1 MNIPLLI
8 AALVFLIPMYIT
20 PGPNN
25 ILCAVHGS
33 QHGFRATIPLISG
46 FVIGWFVMGLFVAL
60 TIDFLEQ
67 NTGLLT
73 YLTMIG
79 ASYMIY
85 LSYKIATSK
94 PLDDGPSESQRLT
107 PLTGAMLQFVN
118 GKAWIHDIVLL
129 GSFGTIFGTGLLAKM
144 ALIIFSIILC
154 LPFVALWAGFGGSVA
169 SCIKYSLS
177 ALIGLFKAQ
186 GSAAIFTSQRPMPSE

>member
-144 ALIIFSIILC
+144 TLIIFSIILC
-154 LPFVALWAGFGGSVA
+154 LPFVALWAGFGTF
-169 SCIKYSLS
+169 LRN
-177 ALIGLFKAQ
+177 F
-186 GSAAIFTSQRPMPSE
+186 FTSPESSLMLNRVMGFSLFIVAVWLLV

>member
-1 MNIPLLI
+1 VNIPLLI

-25 ILCAVHGS
+25 ILCAAHGS

-46 FVIGWFVMGLFVAL
+46 FMIGWFVMGLFVAL
-60 TIDFLEQ
+60 AIDFLEQ
-67 NTGLLT
+67 NSGLLT

-79 ASYMIY
+79 AFYMIF
-85 LSYKIATSK
+85 LSYKIATSI

-144 ALIIFSIILC
+144 TLIIFSIILC
-154 LPFVALWAGFGGSVA
+154 LPFVALWAGFGTF
-169 SCIKYSLS
+169 LRN
-177 ALIGLFKAQ
+177 F
-186 GSAAIFTSQRPMPSE
+186 FTSPESSLILNRVMGFSLFIVAVWLLV

>member
-25 ILCAVHGS
+25 ILCAAHGS

-60 TIDFLEQ
+60 AIDFIEQ

-94 PLDDGPSESQRLT
+94 PLDDGLSESQRLT

-144 ALIIFSIILC
+144 TLIIFSIILC
-154 LPFVALWAGFGGSVA
+154 LPFVALWAGFGTF
-169 SCIKYSLS
+169 LRN
-177 ALIGLFKAQ
+177 F
-186 GSAAIFTSQRPMPSE
+186 FTSPESSLMLNRVMGFSLFIVAVWLLA

>member
-94 PLDDGPSESQRLT
+94 PLDDGPRESQRLT

-129 GSFGTIFGTGLLAKM
+129 GSFGTVFGTGILAKM
-144 ALIIFSIILC
+144 TLIILSIILC
-154 LPFVALWAGFGGSVA
+154 LPFVALWAGFGTF
-169 SCIKYSLS
+169 LRN
-177 ALIGLFKAQ
+177 F
-186 GSAAIFTSQRPMPSE
+186 FTSPESSLMLNRVMGFSLFIVAVWLLV

>member
-94 PLDDGPSESQRLT
+94 PLDDGPNESQRLT

-129 GSFGTIFGTGLLAKM
+129 GSFGTVFGTDILAKM
-144 ALIIFSIILC
+144 TLIIFSIILC
-154 LPFVALWAGFGGSVA
+154 LPFVALWAGFGTF
-169 SCIKYSLS
+169 LRN
-177 ALIGLFKAQ
+177 F
-186 GSAAIFTSQRPMPSE
+186 FTSPESSLMLNRVMGFSLFTVAVWLLV

>member
-94 PLDDGPSESQRLT
+94 PLDDGPNESQRLT

-129 GSFGTIFGTGLLAKM
+129 GSFGTIFGTGILAKM
-144 ALIIFSIILC
+144 TLIIFSIILC
-154 LPFVALWAGFGGSVA
+154 LPFVALWAGFGTF
-169 SCIKYSLS
+169 LRN
-177 ALIGLFKAQ
+177 F
-186 GSAAIFTSQRPMPSE
+186 FTSPESSLMLNRVMGFSLLIVAVWLLV

>member
-94 PLDDGPSESQRLT
+94 PLDDGPNESQRLT

-129 GSFGTIFGTGLLAKM
+129 GSSGTIFGTGILAKM
-144 ALIIFSIILC
+144 TLIIFSIILC
-154 LPFVALWAGFGGSVA
+154 LPFVALWAGFGTF
-169 SCIKYSLS
+169 LRN
-177 ALIGLFKAQ
+177 F
-186 GSAAIFTSQRPMPSE
+186 FTSPESSLMLNRVMGFSLFIVAVWLLV

>member
-1 MNIPLLI
+1 VNIPLLI

-33 QHGFRATIPLISG
+33 QYGFRATIPLISG

-129 GSFGTIFGTGLLAKM
+129 GSFGTVFGTGILAKM
-144 ALIIFSIILC
+144 TLIIFSIILC
-154 LPFVALWAGFGGSVA
+154 LPFVALWAGFGTF
-169 SCIKYSLS
+169 LRN
-177 ALIGLFKAQ
+177 F
-186 GSAAIFTSQRPMPSE
+186 FTSPESSLMLNRVMGFSLFIVAVWLLV

>member
-25 ILCAVHGS
+25 ILCAAHGS

-60 TIDFLEQ
+60 AIDFLEQ

-94 PLDDGPSESQRLT
+94 PLDDGLRGSQRLT

-129 GSFGTIFGTGLLAKM
+129 GSFGTIFGTDLLAKM

-154 LPFVALWAGFGGSVA
+154 LPFVALWAGFGTF
-169 SCIKYSLS
+169 LRN
-177 ALIGLFKAQ
+177 F
-186 GSAAIFTSQRPMPSE
+186 FTSPESSLMLNRVMGFSLFIVAVWLLV

>member
-25 ILCAVHGS
+25 ILCAAHGS

-94 PLDDGPSESQRLT
+94 PLDDGLSESQRLT

-144 ALIIFSIILC
+144 TLIIFSIILC
-154 LPFVALWAGFGGSVA
+154 LPFVALWAGFGTF
-169 SCIKYSLS
+169 LRN
-177 ALIGLFKAQ
+177 F
-186 GSAAIFTSQRPMPSE
+186 FTSPESSLMLNRVMGFTLFIVAVWLLV

>member
-46 FVIGWFVMGLFVAL
+46 FVVGWFIMGVFAAL

-73 YLTMIG
+73 YLTMLG

-94 PLDDGPSESQRLT
+94 PLDDGPNESQKLT

-129 GSFGTIFGTGLLAKM
+129 GSFGTIFGVGFLAKM
-144 ALIIFSIILC
+144 ALVVLSIILC
-154 LPFVALWAGFGGSVA
+154 LPFVALWTAFGTF
-169 SCIKYSLS
+169 LRN
-177 ALIGLFKAQ
+177 F
-186 GSAAIFTSQRPMPSE
+186 FTSPESSLQLNRVMGFSLFIVAIWLLV

>member
-1 MNIPLLI
+1 MNIPLFI

-25 ILCAVHGS
+25 ILCAAHGS
-33 QHGFRATIPLISG
+33 QHGFRATMPLISG

-60 TIDFLEQ
+60 VIDLLEQ

-107 PLTGAMLQFVN
+107 PLTGAILQFVN

-129 GSFGTIFGTGLLAKM
+129 GSFGTIFGTGILAKM
-144 ALIIFSIILC
+144 TLIIFSIILC
-154 LPFVALWAGFGGSVA
+154 LPFVALWAGFGTF
-169 SCIKYSLS
+169 LRN
-177 ALIGLFKAQ
+177 F
-186 GSAAIFTSQRPMPSE
+186 FTSPESSLMLNRVMGFSLFIVAVWLLV

>member
-94 PLDDGPSESQRLT
+94 PLDDGLNESQRLT

-129 GSFGTIFGTGLLAKM
+129 GSFGTVFGTGILAKM
-144 ALIIFSIILC
+144 TLIIFSIILC
-154 LPFVALWAGFGGSVA
+154 LPFVALWAGFGTF
-169 SCIKYSLS
+169 LRN
-177 ALIGLFKAQ
+177 F
-186 GSAAIFTSQRPMPSE
+186 FTSPESSLMLNRVMGFSLFIVAVWLLV

>member
-85 LSYKIATSK
+85 LSYKIATSN

-129 GSFGTIFGTGLLAKM
+129 GSFGTVFGTGILAKM
-144 ALIIFSIILC
+144 TLIIFSIILC
-154 LPFVALWAGFGGSVA
+154 LPFVALWAGFGTF
-169 SCIKYSLS
+169 LRN
-177 ALIGLFKAQ
+177 F
-186 GSAAIFTSQRPMPSE
+186 FTSPESSLMLNRVMGFSLFIVAVWLLV

>member
-94 PLDDGPSESQRLT
+94 PLDDGPNESQRLT

-129 GSFGTIFGTGLLAKM
+129 GTFGTIFGSGILAKM
-144 ALIIFSIILC
+144 TLIIFSIILC
-154 LPFVALWAGFGGSVA
+154 LPFVALWAGFGTF
-169 SCIKYSLS
+169 LRN
-177 ALIGLFKAQ
+177 F
-186 GSAAIFTSQRPMPSE
+186 FTSPESSLMLNRVMGFSLFIVAVWLLV

>member
-1 MNIPLLI
+1 MNIPLLV

-129 GSFGTIFGTGLLAKM
+129 GSFGTVFGTGILAKM
-144 ALIIFSIILC
+144 TLIIFSIILC
-154 LPFVALWAGFGGSVA
+154 LPFVALWAGFGTF
-169 SCIKYSLS
+169 LRN
-177 ALIGLFKAQ
+177 F
-186 GSAAIFTSQRPMPSE
+186 FTSPESSLMLNRVMGFSLFIVAVWLLV

>member
-25 ILCAVHGS
+25 ILCAAHGS

-46 FVIGWFVMGLFVAL
+46 FVVGWFLMGLFVAL
-60 TIDFLEQ
+60 AIDFIEQ

-129 GSFGTIFGTGLLAKM
+129 GSFGTIFGTGFLAKM
-144 ALIIFSIILC
+144 ILIIFSILLC
-154 LPFVALWAGFGGSVA
+154 LPFVALWAGFGTF
-169 SCIKYSLS
+169 LRN
-177 ALIGLFKAQ
+177 F
-186 GSAAIFTSQRPMPSE
+186 FTSPESSLMLNRLMGFSLFIVALWLLL

>member
-94 PLDDGPSESQRLT
+94 PLDDGPNESQRLT

-129 GSFGTIFGTGLLAKM
+129 GSFGTIFGTGILAKM
-144 ALIIFSIILC
+144 TLIIFSIIIC
-154 LPFVALWAGFGGSVA
+154 LPFVALWAGFGTF
-169 SCIKYSLS
+169 LRN
-177 ALIGLFKAQ
+177 F
-186 GSAAIFTSQRPMPSE
+186 FTSPESSLMLNRVMGFSLFIVAVWLLV

>member
-25 ILCAVHGS
+25 ILCAAHGS

-94 PLDDGPSESQRLT
+94 TLNDGPSESQRLT
-107 PLTGAMLQFVN
+107 PLSGAMLQFVN

-129 GSFGTIFGTGLLAKM
+129 GSFGTVFGTGILAKM
-144 ALIIFSIILC
+144 TLIIFSIILC
-154 LPFVALWAGFGGSVA
+154 LPFVALWAGFGTF
-169 SCIKYSLS
+169 LRN
-177 ALIGLFKAQ
+177 F
-186 GSAAIFTSQRPMPSE
+186 FTSPESSLILNRVMGFSLFIVAVWLLV

>member
-25 ILCAVHGS
+25 ILCAAHGS

-46 FVIGWFVMGLFVAL
+46 FVVGWFLMGLFVAL
-60 TIDFLEQ
+60 AIDLIEQ

-129 GSFGTIFGTGLLAKM
+129 GSFGTVFGTGILAKM
-144 ALIIFSIILC
+144 TLIIFSIILC
-154 LPFVALWAGFGGSVA
+154 LPFVALWAGFGTF
-169 SCIKYSLS
+169 LRN
-177 ALIGLFKAQ
+177 F
-186 GSAAIFTSQRPMPSE
+186 FTSPESSLMLNRVMGFSLFIVAVWLLV

>member
-94 PLDDGPSESQRLT
+94 PLDDGPNESQRLT
-107 PLTGAMLQFVN
+107 PLTGAMLQFIN

-129 GSFGTIFGTGLLAKM
+129 GSFGTIFGTGILAKM
-144 ALIIFSIILC
+144 TLIIFSIILC
-154 LPFVALWAGFGGSVA
+154 LPFVALWAGFGTF
-169 SCIKYSLS
+169 LRN
-177 ALIGLFKAQ
+177 F
-186 GSAAIFTSQRPMPSE
+186 FTSPESSLMLNRVMGFSLFIVAVWLLV

>member
-129 GSFGTIFGTGLLAKM
+129 GSFGTVFGTGILAKM
-144 ALIIFSIILC
+144 TLIIFSIILC
-154 LPFVALWAGFGGSVA
+154 LPFVGLWAGFGTF
-169 SCIKYSLS
+169 LRN
-177 ALIGLFKAQ
+177 F
-186 GSAAIFTSQRPMPSE
+186 FTSPESSLMLNRVMGFLLFIVAVWLLV

>member
-129 GSFGTIFGTGLLAKM
+129 GSFGTVFGTGILAKM
-144 ALIIFSIILC
+144 TLIIFSIILC
-154 LPFVALWAGFGGSVA
+154 LPFVALWAGFGTF
-169 SCIKYSLS
+169 LRN
-177 ALIGLFKAQ
+177 F
-186 GSAAIFTSQRPMPSE
+186 FTSPESSLMLNRVMGSSLFIVAVWLLV

>member
-94 PLDDGPSESQRLT
+94 PLDNGPSESQRLT

-144 ALIIFSIILC
+144 TLIIFSIILC
-154 LPFVALWAGFGGSVA
+154 LPFVALWAGFGTF
-169 SCIKYSLS
+169 LRN
-177 ALIGLFKAQ
+177 F
-186 GSAAIFTSQRPMPSE
+186 FTSPESSLMLNRVMGFSLFIVAVWLLV

>member
-25 ILCAVHGS
+25 ILCAAHGS

-46 FVIGWFVMGLFVAL
+46 FVIGWFVMGLLVAL

-94 PLDDGPSESQRLT
+94 PLDDGPNESQRLT

-129 GSFGTIFGTGLLAKM
+129 GSFGTIFGTGILAKM
-144 ALIIFSIILC
+144 TLIIFSIILC
-154 LPFVALWAGFGGSVA
+154 LPFVALWAGFGTF
-169 SCIKYSLS
+169 LRN
-177 ALIGLFKAQ
+177 F
-186 GSAAIFTSQRPMPSE
+186 FTSPESSLMLNRVMGFSLFIVAVWLLA

>member
-94 PLDDGPSESQRLT
+94 PLDDGPNESQRLT

-129 GSFGTIFGTGLLAKM
+129 GSFGTVFGTGILAKM
-144 ALIIFSIILC
+144 TLIIFSIILC
-154 LPFVALWAGFGGSVA
+154 LPFVALWAGFGTFLRNFFTAPESSLMLNRVMGFSLFIVA
-169 SCIKYSLS
+169 VWL
-177 ALIGLFKAQ
+177 LV
-186 GSAAIFTSQRPMPSE
+186 

>member
-25 ILCAVHGS
+25 ILCAAHGS
-33 QHGFRATIPLISG
+33 QHGFRATIQLISG
-46 FVIGWFVMGLFVAL
+46 FVVGWFLMGLFVAL
-60 TIDFLEQ
+60 AIDFIEQ

-129 GSFGTIFGTGLLAKM
+129 GSFGTVFGTGILAKM
-144 ALIIFSIILC
+144 TLIIFSIILC
-154 LPFVALWAGFGGSVA
+154 LPFVALWAGFGTF
-169 SCIKYSLS
+169 LRN
-177 ALIGLFKAQ
+177 F
-186 GSAAIFTSQRPMPSE
+186 FTSPESSLMLNRLMGFSLFIVALWLLL

>member
-1 MNIPLLI
+1 MNISLLI

-73 YLTMIG
+73 YLTIIG

-94 PLDDGPSESQRLT
+94 PLEEGLNESQRLT

-129 GSFGTIFGTGLLAKM
+129 GSFGTIFGTGILAKM
-144 ALIIFSIILC
+144 TLIILSIILC
-154 LPFVALWAGFGGSVA
+154 LPFVALWASFGTFLRNFFTAPESSLMLNRVMGFSLFIVA
-169 SCIKYSLS
+169 VWL
-177 ALIGLFKAQ
+177 LV
-186 GSAAIFTSQRPMPSE
+186 

>member
-94 PLDDGPSESQRLT
+94 PIDDGPNESQRLT

-129 GSFGTIFGTGLLAKM
+129 GSFGTVFGTGILAKM
-144 ALIIFSIILC
+144 TLIIFSIILC
-154 LPFVALWAGFGGSVA
+154 LPFVALWAGFGTF
-169 SCIKYSLS
+169 LRN
-177 ALIGLFKAQ
+177 F
-186 GSAAIFTSQRPMPSE
+186 FTSPESSLMLNRVMGFSLFIVAVWLLV

>member
-94 PLDDGPSESQRLT
+94 PLDDGPNESQRLT
-107 PLTGAMLQFVN
+107 PLTGAMLQFIN

-129 GSFGTIFGTGLLAKM
+129 GSFGTVFGTGILAKM
-144 ALIIFSIILC
+144 TLIIFSIILC
-154 LPFVALWAGFGGSVA
+154 LPFVALWAGFGTF
-169 SCIKYSLS
+169 LRN
-177 ALIGLFKAQ
+177 F
-186 GSAAIFTSQRPMPSE
+186 FTSPESSLMLNRVMGFSLFIVAVWLLV

>member
-25 ILCAVHGS
+25 ILCAAHGS
-33 QHGFRATIPLISG
+33 QHGFRATMPLISG

-60 TIDFLEQ
+60 AIDHLEQ

-129 GSFGTIFGTGLLAKM
+129 GSFGTVFGTGILAKM
-144 ALIIFSIILC
+144 TLIIFSIILC
-154 LPFVALWAGFGGSVA
+154 LPFVALWAGFGTF
-169 SCIKYSLS
+169 LRN
-177 ALIGLFKAQ
+177 F
-186 GSAAIFTSQRPMPSE
+186 FTSPESSLMLNRVMGFSLFIVAVWLLV

>member
-94 PLDDGPSESQRLT
+94 PLDEGPSESQRLT

-154 LPFVALWAGFGGSVA
+154 LPFVALWAGFGTFLRNFFTTPESSLILNRVMGSSLFIVA
-169 SCIKYSLS
+169 VWL
-177 ALIGLFKAQ
+177 LV
-186 GSAAIFTSQRPMPSE
+186 

>member
-25 ILCAVHGS
+25 ILCAAHGS

-46 FVIGWFVMGLFVAL
+46 FVVGWFLMGLFVAL
-60 TIDFLEQ
+60 AIDFIEQ

-94 PLDDGPSESQRLT
+94 TLDDGPSESQRLT

-144 ALIIFSIILC
+144 TLIIFSIILC
-154 LPFVALWAGFGGSVA
+154 LPFVALWAGFGTF
-169 SCIKYSLS
+169 LRN
-177 ALIGLFKAQ
+177 F
-186 GSAAIFTSQRPMPSE
+186 FTSPESSLMLNRAMGFSLFIVAVWLLV

>member
-1 MNIPLLI
+1 MNISLLI

-25 ILCAVHGS
+25 ILCAAHGS

-46 FVIGWFVMGLFVAL
+46 FMIGWFVMGLFVAL
-60 TIDFLEQ
+60 AIDFLEQ
-67 NTGLLT
+67 NSGLLT

-79 ASYMIY
+79 AFYMIF
-85 LSYKIATSK
+85 LSYKIATSI

-144 ALIIFSIILC
+144 TLIIFSIILC
-154 LPFVALWAGFGGSVA
+154 LPFVALWAGFGTF
-169 SCIKYSLS
+169 LRN
-177 ALIGLFKAQ
+177 F
-186 GSAAIFTSQRPMPSE
+186 FTSPESSLILNRVMGFSLFIVAVWLLV